1 MLGEILEELGGKY
14 LGRGSSSFMKSSMD
28 THLVLGDAAYTVLH
42 TLMRRRAAMISSIS
56 GTERGEDLGVFW
68 TDSGPC
74 HVTHVLLLI
83 QRTGDSQAD

>member
-42 TLMRRRAAMISSIS
+42 TLMRRRAAMS
-56 GTERGEDLGVFW
+56 
-68 TDSGPC
+68 PP
-74 HVTHVLLLI
+74 
-83 QRTGDSQAD
+83 